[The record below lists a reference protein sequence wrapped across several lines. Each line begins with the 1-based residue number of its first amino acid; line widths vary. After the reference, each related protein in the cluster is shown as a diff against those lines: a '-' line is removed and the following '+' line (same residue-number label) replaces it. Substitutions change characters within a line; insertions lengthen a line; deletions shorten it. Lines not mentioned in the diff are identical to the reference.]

1 VRSRRIKRQRRRN
14 ADTWIWNET
23 SLGRLVSL
31 VATSMC
37 RDLLIEKVSWVEVW
51 GGLTAQGT
59 TRGYTRD
66 RLDSTV

>member
-1 VRSRRIKRQRRRN
+1 
-14 ADTWIWNET
+14 
-23 SLGRLVSL
+23 
-31 VATSMC
+31 MC